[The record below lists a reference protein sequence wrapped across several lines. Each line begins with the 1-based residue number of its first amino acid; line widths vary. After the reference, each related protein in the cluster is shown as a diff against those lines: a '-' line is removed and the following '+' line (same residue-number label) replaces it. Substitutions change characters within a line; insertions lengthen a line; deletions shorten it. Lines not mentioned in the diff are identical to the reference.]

1 MQMQTYTVKSG
12 DSLSIIARDVLG
24 DIDRWPEIA
33 RLNNLV
39 QPYTIF
45 PGYALLLPE
54 VDVLAPIAVT
64 AQRRPV
70 AQISAPGVLDFE
82 MTPQT
87 WAYVGVVTLLLF
99 LFTGRK
105 SNG

>member
-45 PGYALLLPE
+45 PGYALLLP
-54 VDVLAPIAVT
+54 DTDQLAPIAVT
-64 AQRRPV
+64 AQRRILAPIT
-70 AQISAPGVLDFE
+70 AAPGLDFE
-82 MTPQT
+82 LTPQRL
-87 WAYVGVVTLLLF
+87 AYLGVATLLF
-99 LFTGRK
+99 LLFMGRK
-105 SNG
+105 